1 MLKVTNLRKEFE
13 TVIAVDGV
21 SLQVQRGELFGL
33 LGPNGAGKTTT
44 IRTILNVIQPDSGNI
59 TFDGRPFTPE
69 TWNIIGYLPE
79 ERGLYRKSKI
89 INTIL
94 YFAALKGI
102 SAKEAKPLAQ
112 HWLQRFEL
120 GDAAHRKVEEL
131 SKGNQQ
137 KIQLIC
143 ALIHHPQLLILDE
156 PFSGLDPVN
165 QILLKDI
172 LMELRTQ
179 NIAIVFST
187 HQMEQVEKLCDNI
200 CLINKGR
207 EVLAGSLSEIKKK
220 YGTNSVHLE
229 FDGDGSFLKDI
240 GFIKR
245 ADVYQNYAELELTD
259 IGKSNQLLAT
269 LNGKLALR
277 KFEIVEPSLNSIF
290 INVVGMP
297 VEPRPMI
304 TSLPPAPPK
313 PVVSVASDPR
323 VRKAMISMALGSL
336 MCLILIVYQGVQKDP
351 SMSTIGLLVLG
362 VLASIFQYVR
372 MRKNVERDLVK
383 KDLEGDR
390 V

>member
-1 MLKVTNLRKEFE
+1 MLRVTNLRKEFA
-13 TVIAVDGV
+13 TVVAVDGV

-33 LGPNGAGKTTT
+33 LGPNGAGKTTA
-44 IRTILNVIQPDSGNI
+44 IRTVLNIIQPDSGEI
-59 TFDGRPFTPE
+59 TIDGRSFVPE
-69 TWNIIGYLPE
+69 MWNIIGYLPE

-102 SAKEAKPLAQ
+102 AAKDARPLAQ
-112 HWLQRFEL
+112 QWLERFEL
-120 GDAAHRKVEEL
+120 KDMAHRKVEEL

-137 KIQLIC
+137 KVQLIC
-143 ALIHHPQLLILDE
+143 SLIHHPQLLILDE

-172 LMELRTQ
+172 LLDLRAH

-207 EVLAGSLSEIKKK
+207 EVLGGALAEIKKT

-229 FDGDGSFLKDI
+229 YEGDGSFLKNI
-240 GFIKR
+240 GFVKR
-245 ADVYQNYAELELTD
+245 ADVYQNYAELELAD
-259 IGKSNQLLAT
+259 IGKSNELLSMV
-269 LNGKLALR
+269 NGKLAIR

-297 VEPRPMI
+297 VEPRKAI
-304 TSLPPAPPK
+304 PPPPTPLPK
-313 PVVSVASDPR
+313 PTVSVSRDPR
-323 VRKAMISMALGSL
+323 VRKAMISMALASL
-336 MCLILIVYQGVQKDP
+336 MCIVLIVYQGIQKDP

-362 VLASIFQYVR
+362 VLASIFQYLR

-383 KDLEGDR
+383 KGLEGGGA
-390 V
+390 